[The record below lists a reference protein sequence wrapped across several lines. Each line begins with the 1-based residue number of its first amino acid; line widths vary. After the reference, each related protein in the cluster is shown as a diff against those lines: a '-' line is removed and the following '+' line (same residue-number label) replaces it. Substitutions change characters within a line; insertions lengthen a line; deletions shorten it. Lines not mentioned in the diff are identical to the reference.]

1 MTTIKN
7 SKSIFR
13 MGERTRLACS
23 SMRPRVEPARMTLF
37 KFKDDFRAHD
47 ANDEGVVGGARGAC
61 APHFLIP

>member
-1 MTTIKN
+1 
-7 SKSIFR
+7 